1 MKIYNTLNHKEE
13 EFKPIKE
20 NFVGMYVC
28 GPTVYGPDHLG
39 HARTWVFFDF
49 LRRYFLARGYK
60 VKFVQN
66 ITDVGHLIADEEE
79 GMDKIEKKAS
89 EEGKT
94 PEEIASFYEAE
105 HFKDLA
111 SLNILKPDE
120 SPRATEFIP
129 DIIDYIKVLIDKGFA
144 YEADGDVYFDVTK
157 LKSYGELSGRNLDE
171 IVSGERNETKQN
183 KKHPADFA
191 LWKKATTDHLQ
202 KWPSPWGEARPQ
214 RLSTSDGGQGY
225 PGWHIECSVMSSK
238 LLGQPFDLHGS
249 AVEQIFPHHENEQA
263 QARAFSDGKSLTNF
277 WVHSGM
283 LSISGQK
290 MAKSTG
296 NFITVKEA
304 VKEYGSDVIRLA
316 FLQTSWRKP
325 LDWVKGTTLAAQK
338 LLGKLVSAKTG
349 AVPSR
354 DRAEAGD
361 TDFITKLNVILDD
374 NFNTPAALT
383 LINDYVDKMSQKDFD
398 YLVKVFGLKM
408 EATALTSE
416 QKDMVKERENARKA
430 GDFKEADEIRE
441 KLEKEGIKIGD
452 MKI

>member
-1 MKIYNTLNHKEE
+1 MHIFNTLTHREE

-39 HARTWVFFDF
+39 HARTWIFFDF

-66 ITDVGHLIADEEE
+66 ITDVGHLLADEEE
-79 GMDKIEKKAS
+79 GMDKIEKKAK

-94 PEEIASFYEAE
+94 PEEIASFFEAE
-105 HFKDLA
+105 HFKDLEA
-111 SLNILKPDE
+111 LNILKPDE

-129 DIIDYIKVLIDKGFA
+129 DIIDYIKVLVDKGFA
-144 YEADGDVYFDVTK
+144 YEADGDIYFSVAK

-171 IVSGERNETKQN
+171 IVSGTRGEVKQN

-191 LWKKATTDHLQ
+191 LWKKADSSHLQ
-202 KWPSPWGEARPQ
+202 KWPSPWG
-214 RLSTSDGGQGY
+214 LSRAESRGEGY
-225 PGWHIECSVMSSK
+225 PGWHIECSVMSTS

-249 AVEQIFPHHENEQA
+249 TVEQIFPHHENEQA
-263 QARAFSDGKSLTNF
+263 QARAFSDGKPLANF

-283 LSISGQK
+283 LTIDGQK

-296 NFITVKEA
+296 NYITVKDALSECS
-304 VKEYGSDVIRLA
+304 SDVIRLA

-325 LDWVKGTTLAAQK
+325 LDWTKSATLAAQK
-338 LLGKLVSAKTG
+338 LCGRLVNAKSA
-349 AVPSR
+349 
-354 DRAEAGD
+354 AGSIE
-361 TDFITKLNVILDD
+361 TDFITKLNAILDD

-383 LINDYVDKMSQKDFD
+383 LINDYLNKMSKDDFE
-398 YLVKVFGLKM
+398 YLANIFGLKL
-408 EATALTSE
+408 EKVELTSDQE
-416 QKDMVKERENARKA
+416 KLVKMREIARKT
-430 GDFKEADEIRE
+430 GDFKKADEIRDQ
-441 KLEKEGIKIGD
+441 LEKEGISVQDKATP
-452 MKI
+452 